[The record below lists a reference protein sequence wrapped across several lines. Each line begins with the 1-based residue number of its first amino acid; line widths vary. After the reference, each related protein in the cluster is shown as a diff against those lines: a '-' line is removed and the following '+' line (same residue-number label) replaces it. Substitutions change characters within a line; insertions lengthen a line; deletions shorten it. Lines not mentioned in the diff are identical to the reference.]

1 MNMSSKKARN
11 EVDGEV
17 ETQVSSDE
25 PLSRYSE
32 LIGGIRRDGRGH
44 GASGLVFW

>member
-1 MNMSSKKARN
+1 MSSKKARN

-25 PLSRYSE
+25 E
-32 LIGGIRRDGRGH
+32 LQRVDRRHQKGSSGH

>member
-1 MNMSSKKARN
+1 MSSKKARS

-25 PLSRYSE
+25 ELQRVDRRHQKGRPRSRSVWV
-32 LIGGIRRDGRGH
+32 GV
-44 GASGLVFW
+44 LVMG

>member
-1 MNMSSKKARN
+1 MSNEKVRN

-25 PLSRYSE
+25 PLQRVDRRHQKGRLRSRSVWV
-32 LIGGIRRDGRGH
+32 GV
-44 GASGLVFW
+44 LVMV